1 MLLTILLIFMALA
14 ATIAAIVVLVGGGA
28 IGIVL
33 FGDVIVC
40 VLFIAWIISKIINR
54 KKHKKD

>member
-1 MLLTILLIFMALA
+1 MLLTILLIFMAIA
-14 ATIAAIVVLVGGGA
+14 ATIAAIVVLVGEGA

-40 VLFIAWIISKIINR
+40 VLFIAWIISKII

>member
-1 MLLTILLIFMALA
+1 MLLTILLIFMAIA
-14 ATIAAIVVLVGGGA
+14 ATIAAIVVLVEGGA

-40 VLFIAWIISKIINR
+40 VLFIAWIISKIIKR
-54 KKHKKD
+54 KKHRKD

>member
-1 MLLTILLIFMALA
+1 MLLTILLIFMAIA

-40 VLFIAWIISKIINR
+40 VLFIAWIISKII

>member
-1 MLLTILLIFMALA
+1 MLLTILLIFMAIA

-33 FGDVIVC
+33 FGDAIVC
-40 VLFIAWIISKIINR
+40 VLFIAWIISKII

>member
-1 MLLTILLIFMALA
+1 MLLTIVLIFMAIS
-14 ATIAAIVVLVGGGA
+14 ATFASIVVLLGGGA

-40 VLFIAWIISKIINR
+40 VLFIAWIISKIIKR

>member
-1 MLLTILLIFMALA
+1 MLLTILLIFMAIA
-14 ATIAAIVVLVGGGA
+14 ATIDAIVVLIGGGA

-40 VLFIAWIISKIINR
+40 VLFIAWIISKIVKKR
-54 KKHKKD
+54 KKD